1 MRCDRPS
8 HERRGA
14 SPAIASCAIAVVLA
28 LAASTAAR
36 AQQPSAPPPA
46 NEQATATSVAEA
58 KAQTPATPASD
69 VNASERSSSPQAATP
84 TTTPQVTEDDRKAAF
99 PEVHGHAVHGESTHA
114 YVLFDQ
120 FEGRT
125 GSGAQVFSWDTKG
138 WVGGDRNRF
147 WFRTEGDRAGGVW
160 EQAQHNLLYGRAISP
175 WWDLIAGVR
184 VDTLPGTPRTALAVG
199 VQGLAPYR
207 TEVELSAYVEPKG
220 RMHVRF
226 ESEYELLI
234 TNRLAFQ
241 PLVEFEM
248 YGSSDPERHIGRGLT
263 TGEFGVRLRYE
274 IRREFAPYA
283 GVVWSR
289 KFFGSRDYAV
299 AAGHRVSSG
308 RFTAGVRFWM

>member
-1 MRCDRPS
+1 MRSDRRTIVLENPF
-8 HERRGA
+8 RCAALGALVMLFTLGA
-14 SPAIASCAIAVVLA
+14 S
-28 LAASTAAR
+28 TTAR
-36 AQQPSAPPPA
+36 AQQSTTAPAATEPSAP
-46 NEQATATSVAEA
+46 
-58 KAQTPATPASD
+58 TPASMPPITD
-69 VNASERSSSPQAATP
+69 E
-84 TTTPQVTEDDRKAAF
+84 DRKAAF
-99 PEVHGHAVHGESTHA
+99 PEVHDHAVHGESTHA

-147 WFRTEGDRAGGVW
+147 WFRTEGDRAGDVW

-175 WWDLIAGVR
+175 WWELIAGIR
-184 VDTLPGTPRTALAVG
+184 LDTLPNTPRTALALG

-207 TEVELSAYVEPKG
+207 TEVELSAYIEPTG
-220 RMHVRF
+220 RTHVRF

-241 PLVEFEM
+241 PLVEFEL
-248 YGSSDPERHIGRGLT
+248 YGTADPERHMGRGLT

-274 IRREFAPYA
+274 VRREFAPYA

-289 KFFGSRDYAV
+289 KFFGTRDLAR
-299 AAGHRVSSG
+299 AAGSRPASV
-308 RFTAGVRFWM
+308 RFAAGVRFWM